1 MVSRAEA
8 GVENAPRRERR
19 VGIDAPHVFGDRS
32 RDGVEMAGGKEGRAM
47 PQLDRVVTGRSRMP
61 SPAAQEIDVAF
72 AGEIEAIAIATD
84 KRATDKRACG

>member
-1 MVSRAEA
+1 
-8 GVENAPRRERR
+8 
-19 VGIDAPHVFGDRS
+19 
-32 RDGVEMAGGKEGRAM
+32 M
-47 PQLDRVVTGRSRMP
+47 PQLHRVVTGRSRMP